1 MLRDFPDWGLLIARS
16 STVSG
21 TDKLIILLER
31 QGKLRDQ
38 KITTLTWFHSKKL
51 FKAKYLQQVPRQ
63 NLLKNVFQHFK
74 YKDNIASLDKGG
86 LDFVIDWER
95 NLQFSISYRATSS
108 NSRKHSLFRKV
119 YKGIKC
125 TDKSF
130 PIKRQ
135 IFPMQSPGDL
145 AWFQKV
151 HCKNKRSYGID
162 DLTYI

>member
-1 MLRDFPDWGLLIARS
+1 M
-16 STVSG
+16 
-21 TDKLIILLER
+21 
-31 QGKLRDQ
+31 
-38 KITTLTWFHSKKL
+38 TWFHSKKL

-86 LDFVIDWER
+86 LDFVDWER
-95 NLQFSISYRATSS
+95 NLQFSVLYRAISS
-108 NSRKHSLFRKV
+108 NSRKHSLFPKV
-119 YKGIKC
+119 YKGIKW

-135 IFPMQSPGDL
+135 IFLTQSPGDL
-145 AWFQKV
+145 ALFQKV
-151 HCKNKRSYGID
+151 HCENKRSYGID